1 MFKYIFTEVPL
12 FIFKFG
18 STLSLIIQIIKEK
31 NKNGWVTLSKQKA
44 CYIDP
49 NLNLQKILQMGP
61 RNKKYGTHIQKTLNF

>member
-49 NLNLQKILQMGP
+49 NLNLQNILQMGP
-61 RNKKYGTHIQKTLNF
+61 KNKKYGTHIQKTLNF